1 VRLIVAVRLLGLAYG
16 ECFVPLPRPDLLS
29 LAAQEKVGKEKGTL
43 HGALRSF
50 AAAGT

>member
-1 VRLIVAVRLLGLAYG
+1 MVALRVALSRRWRVVSCRCRGPTYFLLL
-16 ECFVPLPRPDLLS
+16 
-29 LAAQEKVGKEKGTL
+29 AQEKVGKEKGTL

>member
-1 VRLIVAVRLLGLAYG
+1 MVALRGACLAYG
-16 ECFVPLPRPDLLS
+16 EGFVPLPRPSYFLL
-29 LAAQEKVGKEKGTL
+29 LAQEKVTKEKGTL

>member
-1 VRLIVAVRLLGLAYG
+1 MG
-16 ECFVPLPRPDLLS
+16 S
-29 LAAQEKVGKEKGTL
+29 HLAAQEKVTKEKGTL